1 MLKIGLDIHN
11 TIDAKPKF
19 FAIFSQ
25 RLVEQGHLVFVIT
38 GSQKTPQI
46 EKQLKDLGIRYT
58 HFFSVADHLLLQGK
72 EVFWKDK
79 DNPFFCDEDWN
90 CVKANY
96 CAEQKIDLMIDDSDE
111 YGKFFT
117 TLYMRVI

>member
-1 MLKIGLDIHN
+1 MRIGLDIHG

-19 FAIFSQ
+19 FANFSQ
-25 RLVEQGHLVFVIT
+25 RIVSLGFECHVIT
-38 GSQKTPQI
+38 GSRRTPEI
-46 EKQLKDLGIRYT
+46 EQQLKDFGIQYT
-58 HFFSVADHLLLQGK
+58 HFFSIADHLLLQGK

-111 YGKFFT
+111 YGKFFK